1 MLLFRS
7 ESVGRRS
14 EFDRAVICDRSSAG
28 SDFTQKRASFA
39 CSFFM
44 DLTEIEPALLL
55 KKILKDLCILLKNG
69 LSYVF
74 TLNADLDIISALGGN
89 INDISDHSAFNE
101 IKNRIKIYFTQ
112 IDSAG
117 HIAI

>member
-1 MLLFRS
+1 MTATARDL
-7 ESVGRRS
+7 
-14 EFDRAVICDRSSAG
+14 I
-28 SDFTQKRASFA
+28 FTKKGASFA
-39 CSFFM
+39 CSFFVN
-44 DLTEIEPALLL
+44 LTGIEPALLL
-55 KKILKDLCILLKNG
+55 KKILKDLSILLKNG

-101 IKNRIKIYFTQ
+101 IKNRIKIYVAQ
-112 IDSAG
+112 VDPAG